1 MSYKIYDSEG
11 NLVESGIMP
20 MSKEEAQLRLDY
32 GSRTLVNGQ
41 TMVLDNNG
49 SMFIVPSGAY
59 ITMAFGLNRNTT
71 VFAGIYC
78 SNQGRYLNSWTG
90 FTGGHQFS
98 ARTSEALNAGGHIQN
113 LSSDP
118 LTINWAYFRF

>member
-1 MSYKIYDSEG
+1 MCVKHEETTLANKEMIHRMSYKIYDSEG
-11 NLVESGIMP
+11 DLVESGIMP
-20 MSKEEAQLRLDY
+20 ISKEEAQLRLDY

-90 FTGGHQFS
+90 FTGGHQ
-98 ARTSEALNAGGHIQN
+98 LNIK
-113 LSSDP
+113 
-118 LTINWAYFRF
+118 